1 LLGLPSIYS
10 HTIQAYADR
19 QTGIEGD
26 VMPPSRRAHL
36 VEAAARLFEQQG
48 FHATGIDYIL
58 DVAGVAKMTLYN
70 HFKSKEDLI
79 VATLEWQNTQFM
91 ARLQAHVDDGR
102 SPQDRLLG
110 IFSFLERWMGSNDF
124 HGCPFVAAT
133 LEYADRDHPIH
144 VAAATH
150 KRNVFTLIQALTK
163 DVGHSDSR
171 LLAQQLLLLYEGGL
185 SVGHAL
191 DAPIAAR
198 QARRAAEAL
207 VSAG

>member
-1 LLGLPSIYS
+1 MHPLPCLFFCLL
-10 HTIQAYADR
+10 
-19 QTGIEGD
+19 
-26 VMPPSRRAHL
+26 V
-36 VEAAARLFEQQG
+36 
-48 FHATGIDYIL
+48 
-58 DVAGVAKMTLYN
+58 
-70 HFKSKEDLI
+70 I
-79 VATLEWQNTQFM
+79 V
-91 ARLQAHVDDGR
+91 
-102 SPQDRLLG
+102 
-110 IFSFLERWMGSNDF
+110 
-124 HGCPFVAAT
+124 GCPFVAAT

-171 LLAQQLLLLYEGGL
+171 SLAQQLLLLYEGEL